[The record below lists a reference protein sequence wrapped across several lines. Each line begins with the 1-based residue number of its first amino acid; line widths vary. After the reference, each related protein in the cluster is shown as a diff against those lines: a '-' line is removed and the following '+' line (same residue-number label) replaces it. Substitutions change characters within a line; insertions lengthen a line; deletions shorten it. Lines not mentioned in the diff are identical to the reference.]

1 MNASEMEVF
10 FETNPLGMA
19 RIQPD
24 GRLIEVN
31 AALCTMLGYSRV
43 ELLGRQ
49 IADVTHPDDIATN
62 HALADR
68 MLAETRGAAS
78 VERRY
83 VRKSGAILY
92 ALVSTTPIRTER
104 GDPIYWLA
112 QIIDVS
118 EQRRHREIQEAHA
131 HVLEMVAMHEPLSNV
146 LGEIVAR
153 AEAVNPDVRASV
165 LLVSADKRTLHQGAA
180 PSLPP
185 AYSAELEGLVI
196 APGVGSCGTA
206 AATGKRVVVED
217 VRQHP
222 YWASYQPLVKLGAF
236 GACWSEPILDANDE
250 VLGTFAMY
258 YREPRA
264 PEDTDLD
271 YVRAMARLAG
281 IAISRR
287 LAEDALSQSEARLRT
302 VIENAPEALVLMDV
316 HAGRFVDANENALL
330 LFGLSMDELRASDLD
345 DLSPTLQPSGRR
357 SAEAL
362 AELVELAVRGAKPT
376 VDWVYLYR
384 NSREV
389 SCKMRLVRLPS
400 SEGLIVR
407 FSIVDRT
414 QENELQAQLRQA
426 QKMEAIGQLAGG
438 VAHDFNNILAGIM
451 GHAELLRMSLEA
463 DGADQPHD
471 DHEDDEDD
479 VGLIDQII
487 QASERAADLTKQLL
501 AFSRK
506 GRIQS
511 IPVDLHALIAE
522 VVLLLSRIIDKRIQ
536 ITTELRA
543 DEATVLGDPSQLHHA
558 LLNLGLN
565 ARDAMPDGGQIIIR
579 TRNPSLDDVYRRAHA
594 QQVTPGHHVELEVLD
609 TGVGMSPEIQQR
621 IFEPFFSTKAPG
633 KGTGLGLAGVYG
645 TVQSHRG
652 QILVDSEPDKG
663 TSFTMRFPTVSQ
675 SVVHQPL
682 PDRPRVMGHGHI
694 LIVDDEEMVLVF
706 AAKFLQGLGYV
717 ITTCSDGAAA
727 VALFERRTQDFDLVI
742 LDLIMPKL
750 NGLDTFIRLKQLCP
764 DVRVLVTSGYSC
776 DHTVETMLQQGAFG
790 FLPKPFLLEQ
800 LAAEVARA
808 CGTAPPPAMPASA
821 TDG

>member
-1 MNASEMEVF
+1 MEVF
-10 FETNPLGMA
+10 FESNPLGMA
-19 RIQPD
+19 RIEPD
-24 GRLIEVN
+24 GRLIGVN
-31 AALCTMLGYSRV
+31 AALCTMLGYSRD
-43 ELLGRQ
+43 ELLGRR
-49 IADVTHPDDIATN
+49 IADVTHPDDIAAATATS
-62 HALADR
+62 HAAADH
-68 MLAETRGAAS
+68 MLAQTQGAAS
-78 VERRY
+78 VEKRY
-83 VRKSGAILY
+83 VRKSGAILH
-92 ALVSTTPIRTER
+92 ALVSTTPIRTEQ
-104 GDPIYWLA
+104 GDPTYLLA

-165 LLVSADKRTLHQGAA
+165 LLVSPDKRTLHQGAA

-185 AYSAELEGLVI
+185 AYNAKLEGLVI
-196 APGVGSCGTA
+196 GPGVGSCGTA

-217 VRQHP
+217 VNHHP
-222 YWASYQPLVKLGAF
+222 YWAAHQALVQLGAF

-264 PEDTDLD
+264 PEDTDLE
-271 YVRAMARLAG
+271 YIRATARLAG

-330 LFGLSMDELRASDLD
+330 LFGLSMEELRASNLD
-345 DLSPTLQPSGRR
+345 DLSPALQPSGRQ
-357 SAEAL
+357 SPEAL
-362 AELVELAVRGAKPT
+362 ADLVELAVRGAKPT
-376 VDWVYLYR
+376 VDWVYLNR
-384 NSREV
+384 SREV

-407 FSIVDRT
+407 LSIMDCT
-414 QENELQAQLRQA
+414 QENELQEQLRQA

-451 GHAELLRMSLEA
+451 GYAELLKMSLNA
-463 DGADQPHD
+463 DADHPRHADHD
-471 DHEDDEDD
+471 HDDEDD
-479 VGLIDQII
+479 VDLINQII

-506 GRIQS
+506 GRTKS

-522 VVLLLSRIIDKRIQ
+522 VILLLSRTIDKRIQ

-565 ARDAMPDGGQIIIR
+565 ARDAMPNGGRIIIR
-579 TRNPSLDDVYRRAHA
+579 TRNLSLDEVYRRARA
-594 QQVTPGHHVELEVLD
+594 QQITPGQHVELEVLD

-645 TVQSHRG
+645 TVQSHGG

-663 TSFTMRFPTVSQ
+663 TSFTMLFPTVPESAVQ
-675 SVVHQPL
+675 QPL
-682 PDRPRVMGHGHI
+682 PDSPRVRGHGHI
-694 LIVDDEEMVLVF
+694 LIVDDDEMVLVF
-706 AAKFLQGLGYV
+706 AAKFLRGLGYMV
-717 ITTCSDGAAA
+717 TTCSDGVAA

-750 NGLDTFIRLKQLCP
+750 NGLDTYRRLEQLCP
-764 DVRVLVTSGYSC
+764 NVRVLVTSGYSC
-776 DHTVETMLQQGAFG
+776 DHAVETMLEQDGLA
-790 FLPKPFLLEQ
+790 FLPKPFRLEQ
-800 LAAEVARA
+800 LATAVARA
-808 CGTAPPPAMPASA
+808 CGAAPPLAMLASA
-821 TDG
+821 TDA